1 MIREVSSKDIQY
13 SDKELNKILKKYD
26 DEVMNYVKNTLLYEL
41 ASFQLASA
49 YNHDCIWPDSSLEN
63 EYIEAMGFLSFVKPA
78 FKKIDKNKINRIL
91 EEKYSLK
98 VINDDPIKIEEIKKE
113 PSN

>member
-78 FKKIDKNKINRIL
+78 LWFKLSTTFLTFDIINL
-91 EEKYSLK
+91 SLK
-98 VINDDPIKIEEIKKE
+98 YYTKYINVM
-113 PSN
+113 SR